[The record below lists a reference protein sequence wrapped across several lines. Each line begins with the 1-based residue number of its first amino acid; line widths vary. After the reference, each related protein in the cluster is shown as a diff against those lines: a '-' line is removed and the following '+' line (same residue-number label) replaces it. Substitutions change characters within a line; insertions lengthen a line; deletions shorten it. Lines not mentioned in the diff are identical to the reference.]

1 MFIGS
6 SAESYYLV
14 HEFKQAIERDKDLNS
29 KLELHPWTDP
39 DTWQNGFTTIN
50 EVLRAV
56 EENELGV
63 FILAHEDVIISRNV
77 VQKLTRPNI
86 WLEIG
91 VFIARRGMR
100 NTFLLEGGGFKEHIP
115 SDLAGIVMKPFFKGG
130 KIDFS
135 DVIADIK
142 RVVEPLHKA
151 INATSENVT
160 GTATTG
166 YTTPIF
172 GCKLILGRRQAYEE
186 GKRMIRCSQHVL
198 FSILS
203 FPEEAVGSEQS
214 DMPKA
219 IEERVRLGGVVV
231 RRWIDLK
238 NEKFAEQASSLLA
251 ELSKIKSTDFLI
263 RHTDCRFIE
272 AIIADDEVLLV
283 IPNYS
288 GATDPSKDDRVG
300 LGLWLKSDL
309 AATKFRDWFNA
320 LVPRRPFDSPNG
332 KTSTDTSDPTTGEI
346 RTVDHLT
353 ACLDALKKELSQT
366 TPTKKE

>member
-6 SAESYYLV
+6 SADSYYLV
-14 HEFKQAIERDKDLNS
+14 HEFIQAVKDDEELYAKLNI
-29 KLELHPWTDP
+29 KPWTDP
-39 DTWQNGFTTIN
+39 DNWNSGCTTIS

-77 VQKLTRPNI
+77 VQKLTRPNV

-91 VFIARRGMR
+91 VFIARRKMT

-135 DVIADIK
+135 DAITDIK
-142 RVVEPLHKA
+142 RVVINLHKA
-151 INATSENVT
+151 INEGG
-160 GTATTG
+160 GTTAG
-166 YTTPIF
+166 YTAPIF
-172 GCKLILGRRQAYEE
+172 DCKLVLGRQGAYEE
-186 GKRMIRCSQHVL
+186 GKRMIRDSKHVL

-203 FPEEAVGSEQS
+203 FHEEALGPEQAQ
-214 DMPKA
+214 MQQI
-219 IEERVRLGGVVV
+219 IEERVRRGGVVV
-231 RRWIDLK
+231 RRWIDLT
-238 NEKFAEQASSLLA
+238 NNKFAEQARSLLK
-251 ELSKIKSTDFLI
+251 LISTIKSADFVI

-288 GATDPSKDDRVG
+288 GATDPIKDDQVG

-320 LVPRRPFDSPNG
+320 LVPRRAG
-332 KTSTDTSDPTTGEI
+332 LQDTRSDPTTGEI
-346 RTVDHLT
+346 KTDEQLT
-353 ACLDALKKELSQT
+353 QCLEALEKQL
-366 TPTKKE
+366 